1 MSDPPPIRV
10 IIADDH
16 LMVREGLK
24 TLLSTAPDID
34 VVGEAANGCL
44 LYTSPSPRD

>member
-10 IIADDH
+10 VIVDDH

-34 VVGEAANGCL
+34 VVIKQL
-44 LYTSPSPRD
+44 HVWRRR